1 MLFRIFD
8 PQAVIGLDLVIQ
20 YITIPA
26 GLYPILEDDGQF
38 LLGQIKRYSIYYIR
52 QRVGRRYSR
61 STVYYLD
68 VVQFLENLIL
78 NNVTSMRWTM

>member
-38 LLGQIKRYSIYYIR
+38 LPGQIKMYILH
-52 QRVGRRYSR
+52 Q
-61 STVYYLD
+61 TAC
-68 VVQFLENLIL
+68 
-78 NNVTSMRWTM
+78 W